1 MIYWLKTKTDIDA
14 DGYAYNSLTDFPLD
28 SFALNLDLDN
38 PARKY
43 SIKKIIGNGA
53 SVSGGDYF
61 ADRTITFSRNFKT
74 DGVSVSGALTAARA
88 AFFSKYI
95 LSSDE
100 IYLIRDY
107 NGTLQYIRVYPQLS
121 GEKYKKLLISED
133 FTIKLLCGEP
143 FFLNTALTVSDT
155 FSKAVRFFDKSFTMP
170 GVMCP
175 IIFQGTFSATDTEI
189 KIGVYDNY
197 GVRVVKDFTAG
208 DIIKIDSGS
217 LRVWINGVERF
228 NLVIEGT
235 PFNIL
240 SGSSTVRIECIS
252 DMTDCSITYRERSL

>member
-1 MIYWLKTKTDIDA
+1 MIFWLKTKTDIDA

-28 SFALNLDLDN
+28 SFALSLDLDN

-43 SIKKIIGNGA
+43 NVKKIIGNGA

-61 ADRTITFSRNFKT
+61 EDRTISFSRNFKA
-74 DGVSVSGALTAARA
+74 DGVSVTGAFNAVRS
-88 AFFSKYI
+88 AFISKYI

-107 NGTLQYIRVYPQLS
+107 NGTLQYIRVYPQLG

-133 FTIKLLCGEP
+133 FTIKLICDEP
-143 FFLNTALTVSDT
+143 FFQNTTLTTSGT
-155 FSKAVRFFDKSFTMP
+155 FTKTVRFRDVNFTMP

-175 IIFQGTFSATDTEI
+175 IIFQGEFVSNDTEI

-197 GVRVVKDFTAG
+197 GVRVVKDFAAG
-208 DIIKIDSGS
+208 DIVKIDSGS

-240 SGSSTVRIECIS
+240 SGASTVRIECVS
-252 DMTDCSITYRERSL
+252 DMTDCSISYRERSL